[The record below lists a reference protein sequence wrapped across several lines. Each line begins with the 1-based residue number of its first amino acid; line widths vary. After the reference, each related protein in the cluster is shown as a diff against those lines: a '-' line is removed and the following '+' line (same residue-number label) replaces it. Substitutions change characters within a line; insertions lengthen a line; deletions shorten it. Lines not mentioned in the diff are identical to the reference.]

1 MNKSQSLDAIF
12 GGISLYPRTVSVN
25 ASCDGLTT
33 VDISLVT
40 SRKDVMA
47 EEIVDAFDQP
57 AWTSCAMALPTSD
70 DHVLV
75 SRDGDVSVSTYW
87 GDEWDI
93 SPPPTHWMPMP
104 KAPRM
109 GRRKKKR

>member
-1 MNKSQSLDAIF
+1 MNQSLDAIF
-12 GGISLYPRTVSVN
+12 RGISLYPKEVSVSQ
-25 ASCDGLTT
+25 SCDGLTT

-40 SRKDVMA
+40 SRTDVMV

-57 AWTSCAMALPTSD
+57 AWTPCQKALPNSD
-70 DHVLV
+70 DQVLV
-75 SRDGDVSVSTYW
+75 SRDGEVSVSTYW
-87 GDEWDI
+87 GDEWDV

-109 GRRKKKR
+109 GRKKR